1 MRSVAG
7 MQTILTVVISLMIIT
22 VLTLLMPVYA
32 ATSLPCIQAKNRQT
46 ACPHQLYRADKLPS
60 QSKVQVLCICFT
72 DFSPFITPVNGE
84 QQQIEQNMSRRQF
97 EAQFGSDLTVILAIV
112 KRQR

>member
-72 DFSPFITPVNGE
+72 DFSPLITPVNGE